1 MHSYYSDIKL
11 SAAQVSF
18 NNAFKKYSTDSE
30 IWNTML
36 QSYPLNY
43 DSRYGFSYIISIIYG
58 YNKLFHIK
66 HLFLKKETSLL
77 HESKTNKITQKL
89 S

>member
-30 IWNTML
+30 I
-36 QSYPLNY
+36 
-43 DSRYGFSYIISIIYG
+43 
-58 YNKLFHIK
+58 
-66 HLFLKKETSLL
+66 
-77 HESKTNKITQKL
+77 
-89 S
+89 